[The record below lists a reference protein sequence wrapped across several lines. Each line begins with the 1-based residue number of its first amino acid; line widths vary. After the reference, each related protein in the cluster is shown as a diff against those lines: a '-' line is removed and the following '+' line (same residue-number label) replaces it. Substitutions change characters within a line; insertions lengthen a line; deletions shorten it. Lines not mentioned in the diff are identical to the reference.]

1 VAIGFE
7 INKAGIDQ
15 RAGGLVLAL
24 RDDLYR
30 AAQFCDLLNDTSI
43 FANDAALIAYGY
55 TQGEVTTLRASF
67 TDLKALYNVS
77 HAAGTVPSANDF
89 FFNAK
94 HLTGLV

>member
-30 AAQFCDLLNDTSI
+30 CAQFCDLLNDTSI

-55 TQGEVTTLRASF
+55 TQAEVTLLRAAF
-67 TDLKALYNVS
+67 TDLKALYSVA
-77 HAAGTVPSANDF
+77 HAAGTVGSANDF
-89 FFNAK
+89 FFSAK
-94 HLTGLV
+94 HLVGVV